1 MKIQPMS
8 YKNYV
13 WPFNPNQVEVTYSRN
28 IQNLKLPL
36 YGSVLQDLGCD
47 KRVVT
52 GSGEF
57 IGSGCMAEFNR
68 LAAVF
73 TAGTS
78 GLLRLPGDTPFP
90 AAFASLKMIGE
101 AQPDC
106 VSYRFV
112 FVEDNDAGLETAA
125 ASGTETYICR
135 GGESLWEVANLYN
148 TDVDTL
154 KMLNPMIQ
162 WPNTLNS
169 GQKVVLP

>member
-13 WPFNPNQVEVTYSRN
+13 WPFNPNQVEVAYSRN
-28 IQNLKLPL
+28 IKNLKLPL

-57 IGSGCMAEFNR
+57 IGSGCMEEFSR

-73 TAGTS
+73 TSGES

-106 VSYRFV
+106 VSYSFV
-112 FVEDNDAGLETAA
+112 FVEDGDTDLKVPA
-125 ASGTETYICR
+125 ASSGIYVCT
-135 GGESLWEVANLYN
+135 GGESLWEVANLYA

-154 KMLNPMIQ
+154 KTLNPMIQ
-162 WPNTLNS
+162 WPNALNS

>member
-8 YKNYV
+8 YKKYV
-13 WPFNPNQVEVTYSRN
+13 WPFNPNQVEVVYSRN

-78 GLLRLPGDTPFP
+78 GLLRLPGDAPFP

-112 FVEDNDAGLETAA
+112 FVEDDDGGLEATAA
-125 ASGTETYICR
+125 SAAGNYVCA
-135 GGESLWEVANLYN
+135 GGESLWEVANLYQ

-162 WPNTLNS
+162 WPNMLNP

>member
-13 WPFNPNQVEVTYSRN
+13 WPFNPKQVEVAYSRN

-36 YGSVLQDLGCD
+36 YGSVLQDMGFD

-57 IGSGCMAEFNR
+57 IGSGCMEEFSR

-73 TAGTS
+73 ASGES
-78 GLLRLPGDTPFP
+78 GLLRLPGDMPFP

-106 VSYRFV
+106 VSYSFV
-112 FVEDNDAGLETAA
+112 FVEDDAGPEESSLSET
-125 ASGTETYICR
+125 SYVCK
-135 GGESLWEVANLYN
+135 GGESLWEVANLYG

-154 KMLNPMIQ
+154 KSLNPLIQ
-162 WPNTLNS
+162 WPNALEA

>member
-8 YKNYV
+8 YKSYV
-13 WPFNPNQVEVTYSRN
+13 WPFNPNQVEVAYSRN

-36 YGSVLQDLGCD
+36 YGSILQDLGCD

-73 TAGTS
+73 TAGES

-106 VSYRFV
+106 VSYSFV
-112 FVEDNDAGLETAA
+112 FVEDDHAGSDGAAVAA
-125 ASGTETYICR
+125 AGNYVCIGS
-135 GGESLWEVANLYN
+135 ESLWEIANLYG

-162 WPNTLNS
+162 WPNALNA